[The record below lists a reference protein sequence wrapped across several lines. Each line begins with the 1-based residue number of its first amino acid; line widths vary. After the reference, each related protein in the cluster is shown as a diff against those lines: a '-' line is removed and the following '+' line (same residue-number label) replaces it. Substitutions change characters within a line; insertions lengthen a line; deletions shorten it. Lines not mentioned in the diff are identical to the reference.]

1 MGGSS
6 TVTIGYKY
14 HIGMHLGLCHGPV
27 DAVTEIRVADINV
40 WSGNVTSNQTIN
52 IDEPDAF
59 GGDEREGGI
68 QGGIDIAMGG
78 AAQTKNNY
86 LLSKIGDVPAFRGIL
101 SAILKSP
108 YLGSVPR
115 FKPWAF
121 TVKRSSPA
129 WTGGGA
135 ALIGN
140 DSNPANIIYELLT
153 SRDFGLGYSESRIN
167 LPSFTAAATTLSGES
182 FGLSFL
188 WSQDQTIEEFISEVL
203 RHIDAALYVDPTD
216 GKWRLKLVRD
226 DYVVGSLPVLNESNV
241 TEVSE
246 FSRPSWG
253 ELTNQMSVIYTD
265 GEGSAPTWAN
275 SSVMVHNLAAVQ
287 TQGSQIIS
295 QSRRYPGITK
305 ASLANKVCARDL
317 AQTSRPL
324 ARVKMIGSASLS
336 TLRPGDAFKFS
347 WEEYGVVQMVCR
359 VVEID
364 YGTVEDGKITL
375 TAIEDAFSLGQS
387 LYAAPPPTDWV
398 DPRSDPAAAAF
409 RRVDEATY
417 YHMARLFND
426 SDTLLGDVDDDGG
439 FLITQAVRP
448 SGDTFGYS
456 VWVDSGSGYAKDGG
470 AGEFCPTATLDGA
483 IGPND
488 LEVNVENGVDLDLVE
503 IGTWAYMGTEI
514 VKVTAIDLINDTV
527 TFDRGMIDTTPRAQA
542 DGTRIYFASTL
553 ESISRTQ
560 YLSSQNIN
568 VKLLTRT
575 SRGELT
581 LAAAPVNVLDF
592 NARFIRP
599 YPPGNV
605 RLNGEAYPTAIT
617 GEPVLTW
624 AHRDRTLQTAGLTL
638 QSAGNIGPE
647 VGTTYT
653 IRVYSNGGTLERT
666 VTGITGTTYTYTLA
680 FEAADGGPFDSITMQ
695 LEAVRDGRVSWQYQE
710 VSAKLCGYGRQYG
723 NDYGGLP

>member
-14 HIGMHLGLCHGPV
+14 HIGMHLALCHGPV
-27 DAVTEIRVADINV
+27 DAVTEIRVADVKV
-40 WSGNVTSNQTIN
+40 WDGNVTGNQTIF
-52 IDEPDAF
+52 IDEPQVF

-68 QGGIDIAMGG
+68 QGNVDIDMGG
-78 AAQTKNNY
+78 PTQTKNGY
-86 LLSKIGDVPAFRGIL
+86 LLNQLGDVPAFRGIL
-101 SAILKSP
+101 SAVLKSP
-108 YLGSVPR
+108 YLGCVAR

-121 TVKRSSPA
+121 TVKRSSPPL
-129 WTGGGA
+129 TIGGST
-135 ALIGN
+135 LIGN
-140 DSNPANIIYELLT
+140 DSNPANIIHEMLI
-153 SRDFGLGYSESRIN
+153 SKDFGLGHSIGRIN
-167 LPSFTAAATTLSGES
+167 ISSFTAAQATLVSES

-188 WSQDQTIEEFISEVL
+188 WSQDQDVEQFISEVL
-203 RHIDAALYVDPTD
+203 KHIDAALYVDPAD

-226 DYVVGSLPVLNESNV
+226 DYVVGSLPLLDESNV
-241 TEVSE
+241 TAVTE

-253 ELTNQMSVIYTD
+253 ELTNQMTVIYTD
-265 GEGSAPTWAN
+265 GEGSSPTWAD
-275 SSVMVHNLAAVQ
+275 SSVSVHNLAAVQ
-287 TQGSQIIS
+287 IQGSQIIA
-295 QSRRYPGITK
+295 QTRRYPGITK
-305 ASLANKVCARDL
+305 ASLANRVCARDL
-317 AQTSRPL
+317 NQTSRPL
-324 ARVKMIGSASLS
+324 ARIKMYGSSSLG

-347 WEEYGVVQMVCR
+347 WAEYGVVQMVCR

-364 YGTVEDGKITL
+364 YGTVEDGRVTI

-387 LYAAPPPTDWV
+387 VYAAPPPTDWV
-398 DPRSDPAAAAF
+398 DPRTEPAAAPF
-409 RRVDEATY
+409 RRLDEATY
-417 YHMARLFND
+417 YHMARLLND
-426 SDTLLGDVDDDGG
+426 SDNLLADIDDDGG

-448 SGDTFGYS
+448 AGDTYGYA
-456 VWVDSGSGYAKDGG
+456 VWIDSGSGYVKDGTNG
-470 AGEFCPTATLDGA
+470 QFCPTATLAGA

-488 LEVNVENGVDLDLVE
+488 LELNIENGLDLDLVE

-514 VKVTAIDLINDTV
+514 VKVVDIDLINDTV
-527 TFDRGMIDTTPRAQA
+527 TFDRGMIDTTPKAHA
-542 DGTRIYFASTL
+542 DATRIYFASKL

-575 SRGELT
+575 SRGELL
-581 LAAAPVNVLDF
+581 LAAAPVDVLDF
-592 NARFIRP
+592 NSRFIRP

-605 RLNGEAYPTAIT
+605 LLNGDPYPEEVA

-624 AHRDRTLQTAGLTL
+624 AHRDRTLQTAGLVH
-638 QSAGNIGPE
+638 QSTGNIGPE

-680 FEAADGGPFDSITMQ
+680 FELADGGPFDSITMQ

-723 NDYGGLP
+723 NEYGGLP